1 MGPITVGPSSSHT
14 AGAVRIGLVCR
25 MLLDDEVKKAKIT
38 FYGSFADTYRGH
50 GTDKAVVGGLLGFRT
65 DNEKIRESL
74 RLAEFRGLNY
84 TFQTA
89 EDPKLHPNTVLI
101 EAASREKK
109 VRVQG
114 ASVGGGA
121 ICITEINGMAVS
133 ISFTEHTLILF
144 HKDSQGVL
152 ASIAHILSSNGY
164 NIGNL
169 RLSRTRRE
177 GDVITV
183 VETDMPVD
191 PSTAGQLRSVE
202 SVSEAVV
209 IPKFEEASHGDSQ
222 Y

>member
-1 MGPITVGPSSSHT
+1 MSIGLFDILGPITIGPSSSHT

-25 MLLDDEVKKAKIT
+25 MLLDDDIKHARIT
-38 FYGSFADTYRGH
+38 FYGSFADTYHGH
-50 GTDKAVVGGLLGFRT
+50 GTDKAVVGGLLGFFT

-74 RLAEFRGLNY
+74 RLAEFRGLSY
-84 TFQTA
+84 EIFTA
-89 EDPKLHPNTVLI
+89 EDPRMHPNTVMI
-101 EAASREKK
+101 EARTKDKS
-109 VRVQG
+109 VRIQG

-121 ICITEINGMAVS
+121 IRITEINGMAVQ
-133 ISFTEHTLILF
+133 ITFNEDTLILF
-144 HKDSQGVL
+144 HRDSPGVL

-183 VETDMPVD
+183 VETDVPVD
-191 PSTAGQLRSVE
+191 QTTVSQLWSVE

-209 IPKFEEASHGDSQ
+209 NPRF
-222 Y
+222 

>member
-1 MGPITVGPSSSHT
+1 MSIGLFDILGPITIGPSSSHT

-25 MLLDDEVKKAKIT
+25 MLLEDDVKHARIT
-38 FYGSFADTYRGH
+38 FYGSFADTYHGH

-74 RLAEFRGLNY
+74 RLAEFRGLS
-84 TFQTA
+84 FEIFTA
-89 EDPKLHPNTVLI
+89 EDPRLHPNTVVI
-101 EAASREKK
+101 EAQSKEKT
-109 VRVQG
+109 VRIQG

-121 ICITEINGMAVS
+121 IRITEINGMAVQ
-133 ISFTEHTLILF
+133 ITFVEDTLILF
-144 HKDSQGVL
+144 HRDSPGVL

-183 VETDMPVD
+183 VETDVPVD
-191 PSTAGQLRSVE
+191 PSTVGQLRSVE

-209 IPKFEEASHGDSQ
+209 IPRF
-222 Y
+222 

>member
-1 MGPITVGPSSSHT
+1 MSIGLFDILGPITIGPSSSHT

-25 MLLDDEVKKAKIT
+25 MLLEDDVKHARIT
-38 FYGSFADTYRGH
+38 FYGSLADTYHGH

-74 RLAEFRGLNY
+74 RLAEFRGLS
-84 TFQTA
+84 FEIFTA
-89 EDPKLHPNTVLI
+89 EDPRLHPNTVVI
-101 EAASREKK
+101 EAQSKEKT
-109 VRVQG
+109 VRIQG

-121 ICITEINGMAVS
+121 IRITEINGMAVQ
-133 ISFTEHTLILF
+133 ITFVEDTLILF
-144 HKDSQGVL
+144 HRDSPGVL

-183 VETDMPVD
+183 VETDVPVD
-191 PSTAGQLRSVE
+191 PSTVGQLRSVE

-209 IPKFEEASHGDSQ
+209 IPRF
-222 Y
+222 

>member
-1 MGPITVGPSSSHT
+1 MSIGLFDIMGPITIGPSSSHT

-25 MLLDDEVKKAKIT
+25 MLLGDDVKHARIT
-38 FYGSFADTYRGH
+38 FYGSFADTYHGH
-50 GTDKAVVGGLLGFRT
+50 GTDKAVIGGLLGFRT

-74 RLAEFRGLNY
+74 RLAEFRGLSY
-84 TFQTA
+84 EIFTQ
-89 EDPKLHPNTVLI
+89 EDPRLHPNTVVI
-101 EAASREKK
+101 EASSKDKK
-109 VRVQG
+109 VRLQG

-121 ICITEINGMAVS
+121 IRVTEINGMAVQVT
-133 ISFTEHTLILF
+133 FAEDTLILF
-144 HKDSQGVL
+144 HRDSQGVL

-183 VETDMPVD
+183 VETDVPVD
-191 PSTAGQLRSVE
+191 EATVDQLRSVE

-209 IPKFEEASHGDSQ
+209 IPRF
-222 Y
+222 

>member
-1 MGPITVGPSSSHT
+1 MSIGLFDIMGPITIGPSSSHT

-25 MLLDDEVKKAKIT
+25 MLLGDDVKHARIT
-38 FYGSFADTYRGH
+38 FYGSFADTYHGH
-50 GTDKAVVGGLLGFRT
+50 GTDKAVIGGLLGFRT

-74 RLAEFRGLNY
+74 RLAEFRGLSY
-84 TFQTA
+84 EIFTQ
-89 EDPKLHPNTVLI
+89 EDPRLHPNTVVI
-101 EAASREKK
+101 EASSKDKK
-109 VRVQG
+109 VRLQG

-121 ICITEINGMAVS
+121 IRVTEINGMAVQAT
-133 ISFTEHTLILF
+133 FAEDTLILF
-144 HKDSQGVL
+144 HRDSPGVL

-183 VETDMPVD
+183 VETDVPVD
-191 PSTAGQLRSVE
+191 EATVDQLRSVE

-209 IPKFEEASHGDSQ
+209 IPRF
-222 Y
+222 

>member
-1 MGPITVGPSSSHT
+1 MSIGLFDIMGPITIGPSSSHT

-25 MLLDDEVKKAKIT
+25 MLLGDDVKHARIT
-38 FYGSFADTYRGH
+38 FYGSFADTYHGH
-50 GTDKAVVGGLLGFRT
+50 GTDKAVIGGLLGFRT

-74 RLAEFRGLNY
+74 RLAEFRGLSY
-84 TFQTA
+84 EIFTQ
-89 EDPKLHPNTVLI
+89 EDPRLHPNTVVI
-101 EAASREKK
+101 EASSKDKK
-109 VRVQG
+109 VRLQG

-121 ICITEINGMAVS
+121 IRITEINGMAVQVT
-133 ISFTEHTLILF
+133 FTEDTLILF
-144 HKDSQGVL
+144 HRDSQGVL

-183 VETDMPVD
+183 VETDVPVD
-191 PSTAGQLRSVE
+191 EATVDQLRSVE

-209 IPKFEEASHGDSQ
+209 IPRF
-222 Y
+222 

>member
-1 MGPITVGPSSSHT
+1 MSIGLFDILGPITIGPSSSHT

-25 MLLDDEVKKAKIT
+25 MLLEDEVKNARIT
-38 FYGSFADTYRGH
+38 FYGSFADTYHGH

-74 RLAEFRGLNY
+74 RLAEFRGLSY
-84 TFQTA
+84 EFRTA
-89 EDPKLHPNTVLI
+89 DDPKLHPNTVLI
-101 EAASREKK
+101 EASSREKT
-109 VRVQG
+109 VRLQG

-121 ICITEINGMAVS
+121 IRITELNGMPVQ
-133 ISFTEHTLILF
+133 ITFVEDTLILL
-144 HKDSQGVL
+144 HRDAPGVL

-183 VETDMPVD
+183 VETDVPVD
-191 PSTAGQLRSVE
+191 GTTVGQLCSVE

-209 IPKFEEASHGDSQ
+209 IPHF
-222 Y
+222 

>member
-1 MGPITVGPSSSHT
+1 MSIGLFDILGPITIGPSSSHT

-25 MLLDDEVKKAKIT
+25 MLLEDDVKHARIT
-38 FYGSFADTYRGH
+38 FYGSFADTYHGH

-74 RLAEFRGLNY
+74 RLAEFRGLS
-84 TFQTA
+84 FEIFTA
-89 EDPKLHPNTVLI
+89 EDPRLHPNTVVI
-101 EAASREKK
+101 EAQSKEKT
-109 VRVQG
+109 VRIQG

-121 ICITEINGMAVS
+121 IRITEINGMAVQ
-133 ISFTEHTLILF
+133 ITFVEDTLILF
-144 HKDSQGVL
+144 HRDSPGVL

-183 VETDMPVD
+183 VETDVPVD
-191 PSTAGQLRSVE
+191 PSTVDQLRSVE

-209 IPKFEEASHGDSQ
+209 IPRF
-222 Y
+222 

>member
-1 MGPITVGPSSSHT
+1 MSIGLFDILGPITIGPSSSHT

-25 MLLDDEVKKAKIT
+25 MLLEDDAKHARIT
-38 FYGSFADTYRGH
+38 FYGSFADTYHGH

-74 RLAEFRGLNY
+74 RLAEFRGLS
-84 TFQTA
+84 FEIFTA
-89 EDPKLHPNTVLI
+89 EDPRLHPNTVVI
-101 EAASREKK
+101 EASSKEKT
-109 VRVQG
+109 VRIQG

-121 ICITEINGMAVS
+121 IRITEINGMAVQ
-133 ISFTEHTLILF
+133 ITFIEDTLILF
-144 HKDSQGVL
+144 HRDSPGVL

-183 VETDMPVD
+183 VETDGPVD
-191 PSTAGQLRSVE
+191 RATVDQLRSVE

-209 IPKFEEASHGDSQ
+209 IPRF
-222 Y
+222 

>member
-1 MGPITVGPSSSHT
+1 MNLFDILGPVMVGPSSSHT

-25 MLLDDEVKKAKIT
+25 MLLEDEVKHAKIT

-74 RLAEFRGLNY
+74 RLAEFRGLSY
-84 TFQTA
+84 EFFTA
-89 EDPKLHPNTVLI
+89 DDPKLHPNTVLI
-101 EAASREKK
+101 EATSKDK
-109 VRVQG
+109 TVRVQG

-121 ICITEINGMAVS
+121 IRITEINGMAVQ
-133 ISFTEHTLILF
+133 IPFVEDTLILF
-144 HKDSQGVL
+144 HRDSPGVL

-183 VETDMPVD
+183 VETDVPVD
-191 PSTAGQLRSVE
+191 GSTAGQLRSVE

-209 IPKFEEASHGDSQ
+209 IPHF
-222 Y
+222 

>member
-1 MGPITVGPSSSHT
+1 MSIGLFDIMGPITIGPSSSHT

-25 MLLDDEVKKAKIT
+25 MLLEDEVKNAKIT
-38 FYGSFADTYRGH
+38 FYGSFADTYHGH

-74 RLAEFRGLNY
+74 RLAEFRGLS
-84 TFQTA
+84 FEIFTA
-89 EDPKLHPNTVLI
+89 EDPRLHPNTVVI
-101 EAASREKK
+101 EASSKEKT
-109 VRVQG
+109 VRIQG

-121 ICITEINGMAVS
+121 IRITEINGMAVQ
-133 ISFTEHTLILF
+133 ITFIEDTLILF
-144 HKDSQGVL
+144 HRDSPGVL

-183 VETDMPVD
+183 VETDVPVD
-191 PSTAGQLRSVE
+191 RATVDQLRSVE

-209 IPKFEEASHGDSQ
+209 IPRF
-222 Y
+222 

>member
-1 MGPITVGPSSSHT
+1 MSIGLFDILGPITIGPSSSHT

-25 MLLDDEVKKAKIT
+25 MLLEDDPKHARIT
-38 FYGSFADTYRGH
+38 FYGSFADTYHGH

-74 RLAEFRGLNY
+74 RLAEFRGLS
-84 TFQTA
+84 FEIFTA
-89 EDPKLHPNTVLI
+89 EDPRLQPNTVVI
-101 EAASREKK
+101 EASSKEKT
-109 VRVQG
+109 VRIQG

-121 ICITEINGMAVS
+121 IRITEINGMAVQ
-133 ISFTEHTLILF
+133 ITFIEDTLILF
-144 HKDSQGVL
+144 HRDSPGVL

-183 VETDMPVD
+183 VETDVPVD
-191 PSTAGQLRSVE
+191 RATVDQLRSVE

-209 IPKFEEASHGDSQ
+209 IPRF
-222 Y
+222 

>member
-1 MGPITVGPSSSHT
+1 MSIGLFDILGPITIGPSSSHT

-25 MLLDDEVKKAKIT
+25 MLLEDDVKHARIT
-38 FYGSFADTYRGH
+38 FYGSFADTYHGH

-74 RLAEFRGLNY
+74 RLAEFRGLTY
-84 TFQTA
+84 EIFTG
-89 EDPKLHPNTVLI
+89 EDLRLHPNTVVI
-101 EAASREKK
+101 EARSKDK
-109 VRVQG
+109 TVRVQG

-121 ICITEINGMAVS
+121 IRITEINGMAVR
-133 ISFTEHTLILF
+133 ITFVEDTLILF
-144 HKDSQGVL
+144 HRDSPGVL

-183 VETDMPVD
+183 VETDVPVD
-191 PSTAGQLRSVE
+191 YSTVNQLRSVE

-209 IPKFEEASHGDSQ
+209 IPRF
-222 Y
+222 

>member
-1 MGPITVGPSSSHT
+1 MSVGLFDILGPITIGPSSSHT

-25 MLLDDEVKKAKIT
+25 MLLDDDIRHARIT
-38 FYGSFADTYRGH
+38 FYGSFADTYHGH

-74 RLAEFRGLNY
+74 RLAEFRGLS
-84 TFQTA
+84 FEIFTA
-89 EDPKLHPNTVLI
+89 EDPRLHPNTVLI
-101 EAASREKK
+101 EARSKDK
-109 VRVQG
+109 TVRVQG

-121 ICITEINGMAVS
+121 IRITEINGMAVQ
-133 ISFTEHTLILF
+133 ITFNEDTLILF
-144 HKDSQGVL
+144 HRDAPGVL

-183 VETDMPVD
+183 VETDVPVD
-191 PSTAGQLRSVE
+191 QTTVSQLWSVE
-202 SVSEAVV
+202 SVAEAVV
-209 IPKFEEASHGDSQ
+209 IPRF
-222 Y
+222 

>member
-1 MGPITVGPSSSHT
+1 MSIGLFDILGPITIGPSSSHT

-25 MLLDDEVKKAKIT
+25 MLLQDDVKHARIT
-38 FYGSFADTYRGH
+38 FYGSFADTYHGH

-74 RLAEFRGLNY
+74 RLAEFRGLS
-84 TFQTA
+84 FEIFTA
-89 EDPKLHPNTVLI
+89 EDPRLHPNTVAI
-101 EAASREKK
+101 EARSKDK
-109 VRVQG
+109 TVRVQG

-121 ICITEINGMAVS
+121 IRITEINGMAVQ
-133 ISFTEHTLILF
+133 ITFNEDTLILF
-144 HKDSQGVL
+144 HRDEHGVL

-183 VETDMPVD
+183 VETDVPVD
-191 PSTAGQLRSVE
+191 GSTAGQLRSVE

-209 IPKFEEASHGDSQ
+209 IPHF
-222 Y
+222 

>member
-1 MGPITVGPSSSHT
+1 MSIGLFDILGPITVGPSSSHT

-25 MLLDDEVKKAKIT
+25 MLLGDDVRYARIT
-38 FYGSFADTYRGH
+38 FYGSFADTYHGH
-50 GTDKAVVGGLLGFRT
+50 GTDKAVIGGLLGFNT

-74 RLAEFRGLNY
+74 RLAEFRGLTY
-84 TFQTA
+84 EFATA
-89 EDPKLHPNTVLI
+89 EDNRLHPNTVLI
-101 EAASREKK
+101 EARSKNGS

-121 ICITEINGMAVS
+121 IVITAINGMAVRCT
-133 ISFTEHTLILF
+133 FAEDTLILF
-144 HKDSQGVL
+144 HRDEPGVL

-183 VETDMPVD
+183 VETDVPVD
-191 PSTAGQLRSVE
+191 PSTVDHLLSVE
-202 SVSEAVV
+202 SVTDAVSV
-209 IPKFEEASHGDSQ
+209 PRF
-222 Y
+222 

>member
-1 MGPITVGPSSSHT
+1 MSIGLFDILGPITIGPSSSHT

-25 MLLDDEVKKAKIT
+25 MLLEEEIRHAKVT
-38 FYGSFADTYRGH
+38 LYGSFAETYHGH
-50 GTDKAVVGGLLGFRT
+50 GTDKAVIGGLLGFHT

-74 RLAEFRGLNY
+74 RLAEFRGLSY
-84 TFQTA
+84 EFQTA
-89 EDPKLHPNTVLI
+89 EDPKLHPNTVVI
-101 EAASREKK
+101 EARAKEKT
-109 VRVQG
+109 VRIQG

-121 ICITEINGMAVS
+121 IRITEINGMAVQ
-133 ISFTEHTLILF
+133 ISFVEDTLILF
-144 HKDSQGVL
+144 HRDAPGVL

-183 VETDMPVD
+183 VETDVPVD
-191 PSTAGQLRSVE
+191 DTTVGQLRSVE

-209 IPKFEEASHGDSQ
+209 IPHF
-222 Y
+222 

>member
-1 MGPITVGPSSSHT
+1 MSIGLFDILGPITIGPSSSHT

-25 MLLDDEVKKAKIT
+25 MLLEDDVKHARIT
-38 FYGSFADTYRGH
+38 FYGSFADTYHGH

-74 RLAEFRGLNY
+74 RLAEFRGLS
-84 TFQTA
+84 FEIFTA
-89 EDPKLHPNTVLI
+89 EDPRLHPNTVVI
-101 EAASREKK
+101 EAQSKEKN
-109 VRVQG
+109 VRIQG

-121 ICITEINGMAVS
+121 IRITEINGMAVQ
-133 ISFTEHTLILF
+133 ITFVEDTLILF
-144 HKDSQGVL
+144 HRDSPGVL

-183 VETDMPVD
+183 VETDVPVD
-191 PSTAGQLRSVE
+191 PSTVDQLRSVE

-209 IPKFEEASHGDSQ
+209 IPRF
-222 Y
+222 

>member
-1 MGPITVGPSSSHT
+1 MSVGLFDILGPITIGPSSSHT

-25 MLLDDEVKKAKIT
+25 MLLDDDIRHARIT
-38 FYGSFADTYRGH
+38 FYGSFADTYHGH

-74 RLAEFRGLNY
+74 RLAEFRGMS
-84 TFQTA
+84 FEIFTA
-89 EDPKLHPNTVLI
+89 EDPRLHPNTVLI
-101 EAASREKK
+101 EARSKDK
-109 VRVQG
+109 TVRVQG

-121 ICITEINGMAVS
+121 IRITEINGMAVQ
-133 ISFTEHTLILF
+133 ITFNEDTLILF
-144 HKDSQGVL
+144 HRDAPGVL

-183 VETDMPVD
+183 VETDVPVD
-191 PSTAGQLRSVE
+191 QTTVSQLWSVE
-202 SVSEAVV
+202 SVAEAVV
-209 IPKFEEASHGDSQ
+209 IPRF
-222 Y
+222 

>member
-1 MGPITVGPSSSHT
+1 MSIGLFDIMGPITIGPSSSHT

-25 MLLDDEVKKAKIT
+25 MLLGDDVKHARIT
-38 FYGSFADTYRGH
+38 FYGSFADTYHGH
-50 GTDKAVVGGLLGFRT
+50 GTDKAVIGGLLGFRT

-74 RLAEFRGLNY
+74 RLAEFRGLSY
-84 TFQTA
+84 EIFTQ
-89 EDPKLHPNTVLI
+89 EDPRLHPNTVVI
-101 EAASREKK
+101 EASSKDKK
-109 VRVQG
+109 VRLQG

-121 ICITEINGMAVS
+121 IRVTEINGMAVQVT
-133 ISFTEHTLILF
+133 FAEDTLILF
-144 HKDSQGVL
+144 HRDSPGVL

-183 VETDMPVD
+183 VETDVPVD
-191 PSTAGQLRSVE
+191 EATVDQLRSVE

-209 IPKFEEASHGDSQ
+209 IPRF
-222 Y
+222 